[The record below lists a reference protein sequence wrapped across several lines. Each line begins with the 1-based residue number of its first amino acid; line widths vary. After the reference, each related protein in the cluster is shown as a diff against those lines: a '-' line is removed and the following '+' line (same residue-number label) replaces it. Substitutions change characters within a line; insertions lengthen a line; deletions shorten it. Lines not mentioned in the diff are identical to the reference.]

1 LQLAAWSVVP
11 VAVVFFSLV
20 TRPWKFTY
28 AWFCGPILIAVG
40 LIAVL
45 LVVVGIL
52 AEVLI
57 GASGPG

>member
-1 LQLAAWSVVP
+1 VP
-11 VAVVFFSLV
+11 RSDGQVAYPPGSLSPFSPTV
-20 TRPWKFTY
+20 PGAGRPSR
-28 AWFCGPILIAVG
+28 GPILIAVG